1 MSDIYIICVED
12 EPQVL
17 DVLVRDLSELEEI
30 FPVEVAHSADE
41 ARDLIREIKQEGH
54 KIGLALCDHIMPGD
68 NGIDLMIEMQNDAFT
83 ENTRKVLITG
93 QAGLEDTIQAVNN
106 ARLNRY
112 IAKPWDPE
120 KLLEIV
126 KDELT
131 QFVIR
136 EEKELLRFMAVLD
149 QEKLQEAIRAKGYV

>member
-17 DVLVRDLSELEEI
+17 DVLVRDLSVLEEF
-30 FPVEVAHSADE
+30 FPVEAAHSADE
-41 ARDLIREIKQEGH
+41 ARDLIREIQLEGH
-54 KIGLALCDHIMPGD
+54 KIGLVLCDHVMPGD
-68 NGIDLMIEMQNDAFT
+68 KGIDLLIEMQKDEFT
-83 ENTRKVLITG
+83 QHTRKVLITG
-93 QAGLEDTIQAVNN
+93 QAGLEDTIQAINN
-106 ARLNRY
+106 AKLNHY

-120 KLLEIV
+120 KLLQTV

-131 QFVIR
+131 QYVIS

-149 QEKLQEAIRAKGYV
+149 QEKLQEAIRTKGYF